1 MAAAAEPAWARS
13 LDETARELETMHH
26 IRAELEHLRLLCDQV
41 RRRARA
47 QRELAKV
54 EHEYLLKRLENPA
67 LAQAAET
74 EAEIEGVAAAGELTP
89 SPGGRQAKRPRTTPR
104 LRVEREIVMSPKVA
118 EEVNQKLPPG
128 FKFVPIEKVI
138 AASPRGS

>member
-1 MAAAAEPAWARS
+1 M
-13 LDETARELETMHH
+13 
-26 IRAELEHLRLLCDQV
+26 
-41 RRRARA
+41 
-47 QRELAKV
+47 

-67 LAQAAET
+67 LAQATEV
-74 EAEIEGVAAAGELTP
+74 EAEEEAAVAAAGELIP

-104 LRVEREIVMSPKVA
+104 MRVEREIVMSPKDA

>member
-1 MAAAAEPAWARS
+1 
-13 LDETARELETMHH
+13 MHH

-41 RRRARA
+41 RCRARA

-67 LAQAAET
+67 LAQATEV
-74 EAEIEGVAAAGELTP
+74 EAEEEAAVAAAGELIP

-104 LRVEREIVMSPKVA
+104 MRVEREIVMSPKDA